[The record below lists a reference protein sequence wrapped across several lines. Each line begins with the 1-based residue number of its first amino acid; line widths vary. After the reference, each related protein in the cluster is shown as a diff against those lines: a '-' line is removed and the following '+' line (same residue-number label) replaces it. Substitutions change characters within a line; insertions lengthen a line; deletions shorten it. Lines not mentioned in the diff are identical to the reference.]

1 MIQTILG
8 ILHREIRECI
18 ADKRRFIFLFGAA
31 AAYLIVFGILYMPNI
46 VKHVPCVIF
55 DEEQSYTSRQLIQD
69 FDDSDS
75 FRIVEY
81 ARSVEEM
88 NRALKEKKAYVAV
101 QIPRDFSKQ
110 IKTGRS
116 SKVLLM
122 INGSNIILT
131 NITSSAAQ
139 NITADFSNRLA
150 VQRTAL
156 ATGSDAQS
164 VAKYIAPVE
173 CQYRVMN
180 NTTQGYTF
188 FFLIGLAMVA
198 FQQGILFCVGA
209 AMTFEYK
216 NGGFAYP
223 RWLLM
228 GVKAVFYWLLSM
240 LSYTLV
246 IVLAHVLWGIPVKA
260 PFIDLFSLGG
270 SFCFAAIGFCMLV
283 ASLFRTEM
291 QFIRMIIMYPV
302 PAFIFSGYT
311 WPGLSMTPFLQMLAK
326 LFPLSYLS
334 DTARNLFLWGHSPS
348 LYHNVGILCLLGAV
362 CLAGAYVTFGWGM
375 KRYSVIKSSGEKT

>member
-1 MIQTILG
+1 MEMIRTL
-8 ILHREIRECI
+8 LYREWKQCVV
-18 ADKRRFIFLFGAA
+18 DKRRFVFLFGAA
-31 AAYLIVFGILYMPNI
+31 VAYLIVFGILYMPNI
-46 VKHVPCVIF
+46 VKYVPCVVF
-55 DEEQSYTSRQLIQD
+55 DEEQSHTSRKLVEG

-75 FRIVEY
+75 FRIVSY

-88 NRALKEKKAYVAV
+88 NEALKEKKAYVAV

-116 SKVLLM
+116 AKVLLM

-131 NITSSAAQ
+131 NITSLAAQ
-139 NITADFSNRLA
+139 NITAEFSDRLA
-150 VQRTAL
+150 AQRTAL
-156 ATGSDAQS
+156 ATGSDEQ
-164 VAKYIAPVE
+164 VIAKYIAPVE
-173 CQYRVMN
+173 CNFRVMN

-209 AMTFEYK
+209 SMTYEYGQ
-216 NGGFAYP
+216 GGLTCP

-228 GVKAVFYWLLSM
+228 AVKTVFYWLLSM
-240 LSYTLV
+240 TSYVLV
-246 IVLAHVLWGIPVKA
+246 IVLTHALWGIPIKA
-260 PFIDLFSLGG
+260 SYGDLFSLGA
-270 SFCFAAIGFCMLV
+270 SFCLAAIGFCMLV
-283 ASLFRTEM
+283 APLFHKEI

-311 WPGLSMTPFLQMLAK
+311 WPGFSMPTFLQGFAK

-334 DTARNLFLWGHSPS
+334 DTARNLFLWGHSPTLTYNVIS
-348 LYHNVGILCLLGAV
+348 LLIIGVACLM
-362 CLAGAYVTFGWGM
+362 GAYFTFGYGL
-375 KRYSVIKSSGEKT
+375 KRYCQKKSEA